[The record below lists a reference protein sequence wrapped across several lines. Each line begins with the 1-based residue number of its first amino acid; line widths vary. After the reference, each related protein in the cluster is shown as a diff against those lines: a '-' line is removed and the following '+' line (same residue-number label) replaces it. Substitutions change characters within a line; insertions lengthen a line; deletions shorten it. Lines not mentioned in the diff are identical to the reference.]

1 MQQNGETIYGTRGD
15 VIPPKDWGTITI
27 KNKTAYLH
35 LLNEP
40 ENPAFLFIPDLKEK
54 ISKAFLRKGQKE
66 IKFKQQPEGTF
77 IYLDGVMQDDIDT
90 IIQLEL
96 K

>member
-1 MQQNGETIYGTRGD
+1 VVTL
-15 VIPPKDWGTITI
+15 
-27 KNKTAYLH
+27 KNKAVFIHILKK
-35 LLNEP
+35 P
-40 ENPAFLFIPDLKEK
+40 EQKEYLFIPELKDK
-54 ISKAFLRKGQKE
+54 IVKGLLYGTTKE

-77 IYLDGVMQDDIDT
+77 IYLDSIEYNEIDT